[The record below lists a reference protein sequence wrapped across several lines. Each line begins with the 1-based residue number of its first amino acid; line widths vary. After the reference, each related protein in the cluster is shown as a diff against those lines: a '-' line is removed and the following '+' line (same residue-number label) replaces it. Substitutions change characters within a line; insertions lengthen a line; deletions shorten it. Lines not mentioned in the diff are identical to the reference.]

1 MNPPAEIKV
10 WDPLV
15 RLFHWFL
22 VAAFTLAYFTE
33 DELQYVHV
41 LAGYTVAGLLI
52 FRLVWGLIGPRYA
65 RFADFVYLPGQI
77 LSYLKEV
84 LRGKATRYIG
94 HNPTGG
100 AMIIALLL
108 SLLATV
114 VSGLLLYGAD
124 QGLGPL
130 AGIMQ
135 DTSDEWID
143 SLKET
148 HEFLANFTV
157 FLVVIH
163 VFGVVWESVLHKENL
178 VLSMLNGRK
187 RP

>member
-1 MNPPAEIKV
+1 MNTPAEIKV

-15 RLFHWFL
+15 RLFHWLL

-41 LAGYTVAGLLI
+41 LAGYTVAGLLV
-52 FRLVWGLIGPRYA
+52 FRLAWGFIGPQHA
-65 RFADFVYLPGQI
+65 RFADFVCSPGRI

-84 LRGKATRYIG
+84 LRGKAARYIG
-94 HNPTGG
+94 HNPAGG

-135 DTSDEWID
+135 DTSDAGID
-143 SLKET
+143 SLKEA

-157 FLVVIH
+157 FLVFIH
-163 VFGVVWESVLHKENL
+163 VFGVIWESVLHKENL
-178 VLSMLNGRK
+178 TLSMLNGRK